1 MSAPHGHGA
10 PGHAIPK
17 APPMEPTTDSKT
29 IERRALIHKL
39 DDADAGARGRILSGT
54 LSPEADATAR
64 KTILENRKKRE
75 DILDEEKKANEFVK
89 NLIEKKKSLKT
100 KIDNLHKNIN
110 EYKYRD
116 GFKDAL
122 QHELDLAHNDLQ
134 EVQEN
139 IENNARNVQDY
150 KLKENLDNTRK
161 EYLSEYEKHA
171 KNLKNKVAIKNVKIR
186 INNLYQTTA
195 NIFRKEDNKKNL
207 KGYKSVE
214 TYGDKNL
221 REKKAL
227 YDDARVLLAQNM
239 YERKEEELNASG
251 IEASERIKKLKYY
264 KATEII
270 QKVYVE
276 EKAKTREAI
285 SSLERTKLDRLG
297 LWYSKQPRWK
307 KVALGTALFVGGGS
321 AFATSMIAKYGI
333 GWCIAGK
340 FATSYGVGYI
350 TNTATGKVIDR
361 IHKKGDKDFRNSI
374 NNDKLDLSSNFTR
387 GDTDMTLLEYERQL
401 SIIERREQEKLQ
413 KRMSAKMW
421 AGLGLG
427 IGAGAL
433 TYNLMADCTS
443 PTTREIPMTKGEH
456 FKAPAPVQMEKTLDE
471 VVVKADK
478 VETVPTPPA
487 PISTGGDPVILK
499 YPDLNID
506 QPEIKNMEGGLATTS
521 DFTPH
526 TTAEEFNP
534 GNSNA
539 DQTPTVEKPKYNFG
553 DYNPDE
559 RNLEQENPESGE
571 KLDLSETPD
580 PTGQENPESGER
592 LDIPETKGNTEAPK
606 IEESVSAENTN
617 TESGLDNTAGQGSKI
632 NFEETQKIQE
642 NQLTELKNELGE
654 KEYNKIIKD
663 LESKNIP
670 YKSDST
676 ALRTI
681 AIGESG
687 DENFART
694 IARNYAGSQVLEQTG
709 QTQATIGS
717 GRILDSR
724 MYELPNGE
732 YRSVII
738 FETEKIN
745 GQDVDAFFKAEEAP
759 NPAGQE
765 SPETNQEGQEMKIES
780 APEPINTIEETN
792 TQPTINNSTELKKP
806 DLERFNRNFS
816 ELEDKIKSGEKQDS
830 MTSDK
835 GTIENYR
842 QLKKIMEPSDSNH
855 EVVVIKATGP
865 SPNIANLMLAR
876 EQVNY
881 SDGTETLN
889 KIIYHNQDGTY
900 SIYKILEVK
909 KSALIENTP
918 VQENIQTNT
927 PEIGSG
933 DTSIE
938 SNSSNIEGNGQ
949 TAGEYTKSLIGQ
961 SESKAEDLRNLMGVS
976 ESDMKTM
983 LTPSD
988 ADHTRIVIEKTSPD
1002 LATAQKMIDYD
1013 IRNIKAVSED
1023 FKKVI
1028 DQKIYP
1034 SPTGYKIYEVIE
1046 IKK

>member
-10 PGHAIPK
+10 PGHSIPK

-64 KTILENRKKRE
+64 KTILENREKRA

-122 QHELDLAHNDLQ
+122 QHELDLAHNDLR

-139 IENNARNVQDY
+139 IENNAKNVQDH

-161 EYLSEYEKHA
+161 EYLAEYEKHA
-171 KNLKNKVAIKNVKIR
+171 KNLKNKVAIKNVKTRLSNI
-186 INNLYQTTA
+186 YQSTA

-221 REKKAL
+221 REKRAL

-251 IEASERIKKLKYY
+251 IEASEQIKKLKYY

-321 AFATSMIAKYGI
+321 AFAASMIAKYGI

-374 NNDKLDLSSNFTR
+374 DNDKLDLSSNFTR

-401 SIIERREQEKLQ
+401 SIIERRENEKLQ

-443 PTTREIPMTKGEH
+443 PTTREIPMTKGDH
-456 FKAPAPVQMEKTLDE
+456 FKAPAPVQLEKTLDE
-471 VVVKADK
+471 FVVKADRI
-478 VETVPTPPA
+478 ETVPKPPA
-487 PISTGGDPVILK
+487 PISTGGDPVMLK

-506 QPEIKNMEGGLATTS
+506 QTEFKNMEGGLATTS

-526 TTAEEFNP
+526 TTADEFNP

-539 DQTPTVEKPKYNFG
+539 DQTPAVEKPKYNFG

-559 RNLEQENPESGE
+559 RNL
-571 KLDLSETPD
+571 D
-580 PTGQENPESGER
+580 QENPESGER
-592 LDIPETKGNTEAPK
+592 LDLPETPGDATEPK
-606 IEESVSAENTN
+606 IGGGTSAENTN
-617 TESGLDNTAGQGSKI
+617 TESGLNNTAGKGLKMDYH
-632 NFEETQKIQE
+632 ETQKIQE
-642 NQLTELKNELGE
+642 NQFQKIKSQIGNEEYE
-654 KEYNKIIKD
+654 KLIKTLD
-663 LESKNIP
+663 NNMAL
-670 YKSDST
+670 YKTDINE
-676 ALRTI
+676 LRTI
-681 AIGESG
+681 AVGENR
-687 DENFART
+687 DESFSRELALNNAREQL
-694 IARNYAGSQVLEQTG
+694 REQAGLKDAVFNDRGPSRVITSQ
-709 QTQATIGS
+709 
-717 GRILDSR
+717 
-724 MYELPNGE
+724 LPNGE
-732 YRSVII
+732 FRTIVVQAAHHVNNIEVDDL
-738 FETEKIN
+738 FNTENIP
-745 GQDVDAFFKAEEAP
+745 VTAEENVKAII
-759 NPAGQE
+759 
-765 SPETNQEGQEMKIES
+765 NQSNQN
-780 APEPINTIEETN
+780 A
-792 TQPTINNSTELKKP
+792 
-806 DLERFNRNFS
+806 ERFMALS
-816 ELEDKIKSGEKQDS
+816 GTDEGTMKSILTPK
-830 MTSDK
+830 
-835 GTIENYR
+835 
-842 QLKKIMEPSDSNH
+842 DSNH
-855 EVVVIKATGP
+855 IR
-865 SPNIANLMLAR
+865 I
-876 EQVNY
+876 
-881 SDGTETLN
+881 
-889 KIIYHNQDGTY
+889 
-900 SIYKILEVK
+900 
-909 KSALIENTP
+909 
-918 VQENIQTNT
+918 
-927 PEIGSG
+927 
-933 DTSIE
+933 
-938 SNSSNIEGNGQ
+938 
-949 TAGEYTKSLIGQ
+949 
-961 SESKAEDLRNLMGVS
+961 VS
-976 ESDMKTM
+976 E
-983 LTPSD
+983 
-988 ADHTRIVIEKTSPD
+988 RTSPD
-1002 LATAQKMIDYD
+1002 LAKAREMIVNDRMALNKVMGDDSVSMVGNSMDRIFKDSNGDYHVYRIYEIKD
-1013 IRNIKAVSED
+1013 TTNISGQEGAVSGSGGESSEINYQNEEY
-1023 FKKVI
+1023 KVSNI
-1028 DQKIYP
+1028 E
-1034 SPTGYKIYEVIE
+1034 SGPTGIESETNLAIENIIKEGKYKDIVKNVEMLGYTFEGSRSADVTVLKFLESYKSGEYTLAIDSADAPTHDLASQAISQRQGFVNTAE
-1046 IKK
+1046 KMNLWKKTDSGYHMISIRLIKK